1 MPDILNQNGLSVKTA
16 IEIRA
21 ELNTALR
28 KIYGNEINLD
38 QNSPDGQMVGIYT
51 PAAVDL
57 RELITN
63 AYNSF
68 NPDRAIGRLLDE
80 RVVINNII
88 RKGGTYTITPIDIT
102 VDSTVTLQ
110 GLDEDFNDI
119 NGSGFTVQDNAG
131 NQFILIDTTELTAGT
146 TTLQFRSKEIGLVNV
161 TVGTVQNAV
170 TIVLG
175 VTNINNSSAP
185 TTIGQ
190 EEETD
195 AQLRLRRQ
203 QSVALSSNGYANG
216 LLGNVLNK
224 DGVIDARL
232 YENVTNAIDS
242 DGIPAHGMWLIVE
255 GGANSDIGDVI
266 YTRKSV
272 GSNMKGNIEVN
283 IETQSGALFV
293 AKFDRPNAQDL
304 YIRFDIQETKSG
316 TVFNQ
321 TAIKNTIVSNL
332 KYLIGGYAE
341 TSEITTVARQSIND
355 NGGGGVAVNVEIS
368 NDGTSWVDYLDV
380 PTLDAQW
387 TLDASRITITEL

>member
-28 KIYGNEINLD
+28 NIYGNEINLD

-51 PAAVDL
+51 QAAVDL

>member
-28 KIYGNEINLD
+28 NIYGNEINLD

-51 PAAVDL
+51 QAAVDL

-110 GLDEDFNDI
+110 GLDKDFNDI

>member
-16 IEIRA
+16 VEIRA

-28 KIYGNEINLD
+28 NIYGNEINLD

-51 PAAVDL
+51 QAAVDL

>member
-16 IEIRA
+16 TEIRN

-28 KIYGNEINLD
+28 NIYGNEINLD

-51 PAAVDL
+51 QAAVDL

-102 VDSTVTLQ
+102 VDRTVTLQ
-110 GLDEDFNDI
+110 GLDGNFNDI

-232 YENVTNAIDS
+232 YENVTNSIDS

-266 YTRKSV
+266 YRRKSV
-272 GSNMKGNIEVN
+272 GSDMKGDIEVN

-293 AKFDRPNAQDL
+293 AKFDRPDAQDL
-304 YIRFDIQETKSG
+304 YIRFDIQETKAG

-321 TAIKNTIVSNL
+321 TAIKNTIVGNL

-341 TSEITTVARQSIND
+341 TSEITTIARQSIND

-368 NDGTSWVDYLDV
+368 DDGTSWVDYLDV

>member
-16 IEIRA
+16 TEIRN

-28 KIYGNEINLD
+28 NIYGNEINLD

-51 PAAVDL
+51 QAAVDL

-102 VDSTVTLQ
+102 VDRTVTLQ
-110 GLDEDFNDI
+110 GLDGNFNDI

-146 TTLQFRSKEIGLVNV
+146 STLQFRSKEIGLVNV

-266 YTRKSV
+266 YKRKSV
-272 GSNMKGNIEVN
+272 GSDMKGDIEVN

-293 AKFDRPNAQDL
+293 AKFDRPDAQDL
-304 YIRFDIQETKSG
+304 YIRFDIQETKAG

-368 NDGTSWVDYLDV
+368 NDDTSWVDYLDV

>member
-16 IEIRA
+16 VEIRA

-28 KIYGNEINLD
+28 NIYGNEINLD

-51 PAAVDL
+51 QAAVDL

-102 VDSTVTLQ
+102 VDATVTLQ

-119 NGSGFTVQDNAG
+119 NGFGFTVQDNAG

-203 QSVALSSNGYANG
+203 QSVALSTNGYANG